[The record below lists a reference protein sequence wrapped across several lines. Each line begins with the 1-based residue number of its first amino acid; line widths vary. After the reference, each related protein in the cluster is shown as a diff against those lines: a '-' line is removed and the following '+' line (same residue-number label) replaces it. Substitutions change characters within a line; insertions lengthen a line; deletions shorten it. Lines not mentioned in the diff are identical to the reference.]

1 MKKNTLH
8 SIVCTY
14 CKYAACLHYNILNML
29 AWLACDRWTAD
40 VLLSE
45 SRHQV
50 FLKYYLAQIPHTVIS
65 RTYSWLYAGN
75 AVLSQIKDKQPSNR
89 VQDGAD
95 IFIAIFQSHM
105 RSQSKS
111 IFTVV
116 NGFNGAVSLWNT
128 SRSAFN
134 SMSPQSSRA
143 PLSESDTEASK
154 ALIRFQRV
162 KFTLYTRADSVL

>member
-1 MKKNTLH
+1 
-8 SIVCTY
+8 
-14 CKYAACLHYNILNML
+14 ML

-105 RSQSKS
+105 WSQSKS

-116 NGFNGAVSLWNT
+116 NAVVSVGLFSLWNT

-162 KFTLYTRADSVL
+162 RFTLYTRADSVL